1 VRIGLVTRAVPAEQ
15 LDEAV
20 AEVTS
25 QWAGTSAQGL
35 RETKALLN
43 DSVLRRIDD
52 LGEQVARQ
60 SAQLFASEEARAAM
74 QAFLSR
80 TR

>member
-1 VRIGLVTRAVPAEQ
+1 VVVQAWTAASP
-15 LDEAV
+15 
-20 AEVTS
+20 
-25 QWAGTSAQGL
+25 QGL

-43 DSVLRRIDD
+43 HDLVRRIDE

-60 SAQLFASEEARAAM
+60 SAELFASPEAVAAM

-80 TR
+80 KR